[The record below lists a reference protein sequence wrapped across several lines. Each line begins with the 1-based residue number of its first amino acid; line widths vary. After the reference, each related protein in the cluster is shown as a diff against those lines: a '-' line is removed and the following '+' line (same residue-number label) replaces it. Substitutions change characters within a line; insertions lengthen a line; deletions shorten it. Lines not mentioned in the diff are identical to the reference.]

1 MTTNNFYDTQRG
13 QSVVKTTIVR
23 KYFTAWS
30 KVISAWNLNKIAYI
44 DLFAGPGRYED
55 GTEST
60 PLLVLKQA
68 IDDDKLR
75 QKLITIFNDKDETNA
90 RSLENAI
97 RELPGIDTL
106 KYYPRISCLE
116 VGDHITQKLEQ
127 ISMIPTLLF
136 VDPWGYKGL
145 SYRLIESVLQNRG
158 SDCIFFFNYN
168 RIRAAINNRSVKE
181 HMDALFGEKRSEE
194 LRSKLDGLTPQESES
209 TIIEELS
216 QTLKQ
221 GKQRFVL
228 PFRFVD
234 KHGTRTSHHLIFVS
248 KHKLGY
254 KIMKEIMAN
263 ESTNIQQGVA
273 SFAYTPAGK
282 QQPLLF
288 NLSRPLDDLAE
299 MLLRDFAGQTL
310 TMQEIYEQH
319 NVDKPYIKRNYK
331 DVLLQLEEQQRI
343 QTDPSKRQ
351 KDTFGDKVRVTFPPI
366 ES

>member
-1 MTTNNFYDTQRG
+1 MTTNEFFDTPLE

-30 KVISAWNLNKIAYI
+30 NVISTWNLNKIAYI

-75 QKLITIFNDKDETNA
+75 QKLVTIFNDKDEANA

-106 KYYPRISCLE
+106 KYYPHISCQE
-116 VGDHITQKLEQ
+116 VGDHIVQELEQ
-127 ISMIPTLLF
+127 ISLVPTLLF

-168 RIRAAINNRSVKE
+168 RIRAGINNPYVKE

-194 LRSKLDGLTPQESES
+194 LRSKLAGLTPQESES

-216 QTLKQ
+216 QVLKQ
-221 GKQRFVL
+221 DKQRFVL

-234 KHGTRTSHHLIFVS
+234 KHGTRTSHYLIFVS
-248 KHKLGY
+248 KHFLGY
-254 KIMKEIMAN
+254 EIMKDIMAKA
-263 ESTNIQQGVA
+263 STDIQQNVA

-282 QQPLLF
+282 QQSLLF
-288 NLSRPLDDLAE
+288 ELSRPLDDLIE

-319 NVDKPYIKRNYK
+319 SVDKPYIKRNYK
-331 DVLLQLEEQQRI
+331 EILLQLEEQQII
-343 QTDPSKRQ
+343 QTDPPKRR
-351 KDTFGDKVRVTFPPI
+351 KNTFGDKVRVTFPPI